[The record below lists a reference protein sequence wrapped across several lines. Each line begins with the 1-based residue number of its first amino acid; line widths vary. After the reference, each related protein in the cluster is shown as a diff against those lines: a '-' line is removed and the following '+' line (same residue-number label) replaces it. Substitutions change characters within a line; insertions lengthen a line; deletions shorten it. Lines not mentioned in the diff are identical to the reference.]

1 MIHHNDQNRPLLVA
15 VWPGMGQVA
24 LTAGY
29 YLMSKL
35 HMHETD
41 PLPAQDLFDVDEVD
55 IQDGLVHTARLPK
68 TRVFHRKDPA
78 TRREIVVLIGEAQP
92 PAGKLAFCG
101 RLLDYAERLDIRE
114 VFTFAA
120 MADEVPLR
128 SPPRVFGVATHTEGR
143 DKLRGAGVP
152 ILSSGRIAGLNG
164 VLLGVAA
171 QRGFQGLGLLGEM
184 PALVTPVPFAK
195 ASAAVLEAFQRLS
208 GIQIELQE
216 LQEYG
221 RSVENQLAEV
231 IDDLQKRVR
240 RQIENAPEESEPT
253 EPEPRPAVEESRP
266 TPTGTDRRRLE
277 ELFEQ
282 ATRERTKTFELKRE
296 LDRLGVFA
304 EYEDRFLNLFRKP
317 PEK

>member
-1 MIHHNDQNRPLLVA
+1 MNHHEDRNRPLLVA

-41 PLPAQDLFDVDEVD
+41 PLPAQDLFDIDEVD
-55 IQDGLVHTARLPK
+55 IQEGLVRTARLPK
-68 TRVFHRKDPA
+68 TRVFRRKDPT

-101 RLLDYAERLDIRE
+101 RLLDYADRLGIRE

-120 MADEVPLR
+120 MADEVSLR
-128 SPPRVFGVATHTEGR
+128 SPPRVFGVATHSEGR
-143 DKLRGAGVP
+143 DKLRESGVP
-152 ILSSGRIAGLNG
+152 ILSNGRIAGLNG

-171 QRGFQGLGLLGEM
+171 QRGFQGIGLLGEM

-195 ASAAVLEAFQRLS
+195 ASCAVLEAFTRLS
-208 GIQIELQE
+208 GIQIELRE
-216 LQEYG
+216 LEEYG
-221 RSVENQLAEV
+221 RSIEDQLAEV

-240 RQIENAPEESEPT
+240 RQMESAQEPEPERKPAAAE
-253 EPEPRPAVEESRP
+253 EPRPALSDE
-266 TPTGTDRRRLE
+266 DRRRLE
-277 ELFEQ
+277 DLFLQ
-282 ATRERTKTFELKRE
+282 AARERSKTFELKRE
-296 LDRLGVFA
+296 LDRLGVFE

-317 PEK
+317 PE

>member
-1 MIHHNDQNRPLLVA
+1 MNHHEDRNRPLLVA

-55 IQDGLVHTARLPK
+55 IQEGLVHTARLPK
-68 TRVFHRKDPA
+68 TRVFRRKDPA

-101 RLLDYAERLDIRE
+101 RLLDYADRLGIRE
-114 VFTFAA
+114 VYTFAA
-120 MADEVPLR
+120 MADEVSLR
-128 SPPRVFGVATHTEGR
+128 SPPRVFGVATHSVGR
-143 DKLRGAGVP
+143 EKLRDAGVP

-184 PALVTPVPFAK
+184 PALVTPIPFAK

-208 GIQIELQE
+208 GIQVELQE
-216 LQEYG
+216 LEEYG

-240 RQIENAPEESEPT
+240 RQMEGAGEESESAEVARPSPT
-253 EPEPRPAVEESRP
+253 EE
-266 TPTGTDRRRLE
+266 DRRRLE
-277 ELFEQ
+277 ELFTQ
-282 ATRERTKTFELKRE
+282 AARERSKTFELKRE

-317 PEK
+317 PE